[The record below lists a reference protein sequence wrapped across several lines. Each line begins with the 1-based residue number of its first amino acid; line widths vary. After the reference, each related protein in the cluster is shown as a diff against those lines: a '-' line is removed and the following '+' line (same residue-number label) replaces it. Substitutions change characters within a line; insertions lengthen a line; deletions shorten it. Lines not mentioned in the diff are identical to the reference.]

1 VSAVDLRQLKYFLE
15 IAKQKSITKASENL
29 HVSQPALSKMVKG
42 LEDELGIQLIIRS
55 NKTNDITDAGLVVQ
69 EYAQKIML
77 LVDEMSTTINDMT
90 NLSRGQIHIGIP
102 PIIGSLFFPKVLAKF
117 HQQYPNI
124 NITITEY
131 GGARVVKSVE
141 EGEFELGV
149 AVLPIKEQH
158 FDVYPIVEEEMNLLI
173 HRNHPLAK
181 QNFVELHDLK
191 NEEFIFYSEEFALY
205 EIMWN
210 QFINQGFEPN
220 ILFKSSQW
228 DFMAE
233 MVAANLGVTALP
245 DSICNRIT
253 NPDIR
258 IIKIRPTINWSL
270 AVITKKDRYIS
281 NAARAFIDFILDEKE
296 FFYYN

>member
-1 VSAVDLRQLKYFLE
+1 MDLRQLKYFLE

-77 LVDEMSTTINDMT
+77 LVDEMSTTLNDMT
-90 NLSRGQIHIGIP
+90 NLSRGEIHIGIP

-117 HQQYPNI
+117 HQHYPNI

-149 AVLPIKEQH
+149 AVLPIEEQH
-158 FDVYPIVEEEMNLLI
+158 FDVYRIVEEEMKLLI
-173 HRNHPLAK
+173 HRDHPLAQK
-181 QNFVELHDLK
+181 KFVELHELK
-191 NEEFIFYSEEFALY
+191 NEEFIFYSEEFALHQ
-205 EIMWN
+205 IMWN

-253 NPDIR
+253 NAEIK
-258 IIKIRPTINWSL
+258 IIKLRPTVHWSL
-270 AVITKKDRYIS
+270 AVITKKGRYIS
-281 NAARAFIDFILDEKE
+281 NAARAFIDFILSETQ
-296 FFYYN
+296 FLHYN